1 MVHSS
6 KLRSSEWYIYIML
19 IETEQRSKANSH
31 RLDSV
36 QNSIDKMKE
45 ENKAIY
51 KIATSVEV
59 MAEKLGNIEDKV
71 DETKRKVDETAEAQR
86 ASEERLLQRVS
97 DVENAPAKQTASNV
111 NSIRLSIVTAV
122 VTFLVTG
129 VAAALVYF
137 AK

>member
-1 MVHSS
+1 MTENE
-6 KLRSSEWYIYIML
+6 RIML

-97 DVENAPAKQTASNV
+97 NVENAPAKQTANNV

>member
-1 MVHSS
+1 MTENE
-6 KLRSSEWYIYIML
+6 RIML

-97 DVENAPAKQTASNV
+97 DVENAPAKQTANNV

-129 VAAALVYF
+129 VAAALIYF

>member
-1 MVHSS
+1 MTENE
-6 KLRSSEWYIYIML
+6 RIML
-19 IETEQRSKANSH
+19 IETEQRSKANSY

-97 DVENAPAKQTASNV
+97 DVENAPAKQTANNV

-137 AK
+137 TK

>member
-1 MVHSS
+1 MTENE
-6 KLRSSEWYIYIML
+6 RIML

-31 RLDSV
+31 RLDNI

-71 DETKRKVDETAEAQR
+71 DETKRKVDETAETQR

>member
-1 MVHSS
+1 MTENE
-6 KLRSSEWYIYIML
+6 RIML
-19 IETEQRSKANSH
+19 IETEQRSKANSY

-59 MAEKLGNIEDKV
+59 MAEKLGNIEDKI

-97 DVENAPAKQTASNV
+97 NVENAPAKQTANNV

>member
-1 MVHSS
+1 MTENE
-6 KLRSSEWYIYIML
+6 RIML

-59 MAEKLGNIEDKV
+59 MAEKLGNIEDKI

-97 DVENAPAKQTASNV
+97 DVENAPAKQTANNV